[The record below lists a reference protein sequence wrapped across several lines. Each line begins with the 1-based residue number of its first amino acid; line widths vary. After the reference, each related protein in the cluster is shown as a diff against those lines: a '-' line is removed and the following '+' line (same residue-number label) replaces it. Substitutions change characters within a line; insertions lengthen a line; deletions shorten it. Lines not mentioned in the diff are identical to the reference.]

1 MADEP
6 HEVVTLLL
14 ARMESHPEEFRLKD
28 PSYHDRWYNHMSAID
43 AYGNEADK
51 TALAEKVRDIR
62 MGEIHERVMDE
73 LLNGEDRRR
82 KEEEEREYEQHLAQ
96 SLRQTKH
103 QALLQQAQQY
113 AQAGGASLPV
123 GIGPYQNA
131 VASRQYYD
139 AATDTYNLGNGLK
152 LTSEQVKDNPG
163 LVATMK
169 KALGL

>member
-1 MADEP
+1 
-6 HEVVTLLL
+6 
-14 ARMESHPEEFRLKD
+14 
-28 PSYHDRWYNHMSAID
+28 
-43 AYGNEADK
+43 
-51 TALAEKVRDIR
+51 
-62 MGEIHERVMDE
+62 MDE

-82 KEEEEREYEQHLAQ
+82 KEEEDREYEQHLAQ
-96 SLRQTKH
+96 SLRQTK
-103 QALLQQAQQY
+103 QQQLRVATLSGDMNPIGY
-113 AQAGGASLPV
+113 ASGGGASLPV

-139 AATDTYNLGNGLK
+139 AATDTYNLDNGLK

>member
-14 ARMESHPEEFRLKD
+14 ARMESHPEEFKLKD
-28 PSYHDRWYNHMSAID
+28 PSYHDRWYNHMSAIGTH
-43 AYGNEADK
+43 GNEVDK
-51 TALAEKVRDIR
+51 AALAAKVRDIR
-62 MGEIHERVMDE
+62 MGEIHEQVMDE

-82 KEEEEREYEQHLAQ
+82 KEEEDREYEQHLAQ
-96 SLRQTKH
+96 SLRQTK
-103 QALLQQAQQY
+103 QQQ
-113 AQAGGASLPV
+113 LRV
-123 GIGPYQNA
+123 GTLSGDMNPLGQYQNA